1 MIEDVPS
8 IRTWCHSDL
17 NDTVDKWFVVSDSS
31 KGFICR
37 YIWFVINF
45 AENMRIIE
53 ALTKFK
59 SLSEI
64 KVTKVEKKFTKAE
77 IDNSGYESYVNSST
91 DDDINVCKKFLEI
104 TEDLIKKRG
113 VSPSQIP
120 NIFFK
125 CGEEATKLFC
135 STNCSQK
142 NIPKETNGA
151 KKNIQIKKTEV
162 SK

>member
-1 MIEDVPS
+1 
-8 IRTWCHSDL
+8 
-17 NDTVDKWFVVSDSS
+17 
-31 KGFICR
+31 
-37 YIWFVINF
+37 
-45 AENMRIIE
+45 MRIIE

-151 KKNIQIKKTEV
+151 KKTYKSKNGSFKIKYFLLSLLKEQNDVIVWINEKFLGRRPYGDPQNPIIKTRCRTV
-162 SK
+162 Q